1 VEATRVIS
9 ACLACCCG
17 KSLSPK
23 DLIAMTPTIAPNHP
37 QLEMDILIVRGFFEA
52 WAAGDVSRLDLL
64 VDEDVVVAPLLGLLY
79 EREVYRGRSGVAAAF
94 GETAARWHRLE
105 VTVEDVLPADGRL
118 VATVK
123 IVLGKHGM
131 SSELSIRVVC
141 ALRDGLIVSLAD

>member
-1 VEATRVIS
+1 
-9 ACLACCCG
+9 
-17 KSLSPK
+17 
-23 DLIAMTPTIAPNHP
+23 MTPTIAPNHP

-105 VTVEDVLPADGRL
+105 LTVPKRGVCDPHVLREGHAYRVGLESERRHPRVGKAVPEEVWRRSICH
-118 VATVK
+118 AI
-123 IVLGKHGM
+123 IV
-131 SSELSIRVVC
+131 RVH
-141 ALRDGLIVSLAD
+141 